1 MYCQIHRV
9 LDISGDAF
17 LRFWGKFV
25 MLPRILT
32 WAINLALSTCMFLV
46 LLGLHA
52 LLSSD
57 TMCSFTQVG
66 TPLCVP
72 QKEYIDIGRIASI
85 EFNKKSVDYAKKGQK
100 VAIKVRYIIVD

>member
-1 MYCQIHRV
+1 
-9 LDISGDAF
+9 
-17 LRFWGKFV
+17 

-32 WAINLALSTCMFLV
+32 WAINLALSTRMLLV

-57 TMCSFTQVG
+57 TMCSLTQVG

-72 QKEYIDIGRIASI
+72 QKDYIDLGRIASI
-85 EFNKKSVDYAKKGQK
+85 EFNKKAVDYAKKGQK
-100 VAIKVRYIIVD
+100 VAIKVQYIIIVD